1 MHAQLRYPLILLFA
15 LAQVFWPASLSAQ
28 TVPGEEEED
37 YYELPPFTVDVQREF
52 GYRATSTISA
62 SRTATAVRD
71 LPFSLQVITDE
82 LLSDLKLTDVE
93 DIVRFVP
100 ALQENRDNLGNFGKF
115 NVRGI
120 LQIYSL
126 RNGFRRYGPNDTSS
140 AAQVEVVKGPAGLLY
155 GQVFPGGV
163 VNVITKRP
171 QTFNHFEVEFRYGSY
186 GSYRVQTD
194 FGGPLNSGK
203 TLLYRIVAAH
213 EHFDSFVD
221 YNEREINV
229 IVPSLSYAPARWL
242 QFTLE
247 YEHFRRNED
256 APHAGMMA
264 LNLADLEQAIA
275 NPEDPFGMRGDF
287 ARRGE
292 PHIQSNP
299 RVTGIAPY
307 LPRSFNTNGPGT
319 FSNYETKTWTLY
331 TDVRP
336 VSWISFRSA
345 LIYYDY
351 EQSYYANFVNN
362 TYRSGLDISSRAQF
376 FESGN
381 RVFQSQNDFL
391 LDFDTGPLTH
401 RMLVGGEYYSD
412 RFSGIGARERAH
424 PNRTNYVVRLPN
436 PYDVTRE
443 WNTDFIP
450 ALNPIWDFE
459 PSPRPE
465 VLPTPTRGDDRETY
479 GYAFYI
485 TDQIVFWEERMRLL
499 GGVRYERFFT
509 DNFITGQEGD
519 EDQVTF
525 QAGGLYRI
533 NETLSF
539 FASYSESFYRNE
551 FYNQFGPP
559 GMAGKLAPPQ
569 LGDGVDFGFK
579 IEALDNRLIGNV
591 SYFDLNQTNILMMGA
606 DEANNPVQR
615 LSGKRNSKGMEMD
628 FHFSAAP
635 GWQLIFNYAYIR
647 TRDISAGQPF
657 PNVPRH
663 QGGLWTR
670 YEVLEGPLEGWV
682 FGGGALYMGSR
693 PGGNDAN
700 IATQRWE
707 FTAESYISV
716 DVFVAKQFE
725 LRNST
730 VNAQFNV
737 SNLTDAKYIRG
748 GQTLPSEPR
757 RYAASLSFKF

>member
-1 MHAQLRYPLILLFA
+1 MNKKTRYPFLLLPILVQGLFST
-15 LAQVFWPASLSAQ
+15 SLPAQ
-28 TVPGEEEED
+28 TTDED
-37 YYELPPFTVDVQREF
+37 VFELPPFMVRVDREF
-52 GYRATSTISA
+52 GYRATASVSA
-62 SRTATAVRD
+62 SRAATALRD

-82 LLSDLKLTDVE
+82 LLTDLKLTDLE

-163 VNVITKRP
+163 VNVITKKP
-171 QTFNHFEVEFRYGSY
+171 QPFHHYELQLRYGSY

-194 FGGPLNSGK
+194 FGGPLNSSK
-203 TLLYRIVAAH
+203 TLLYRVVAAH
-213 EHFDSFVD
+213 ESFDSFVQF
-221 YNEREINV
+221 NEREINT
-229 IVPSLSYAPARWL
+229 IVPSLTYAPTRWL
-242 QFTLE
+242 SFTLE
-247 YEHFRRNED
+247 YEYFRRNED
-256 APHAGMMA
+256 APHAGMIA
-264 LNLADLEQAIA
+264 LNLADLELAIA

-287 ARRGE
+287 TRRGE

-299 RVTGIAPY
+299 RVTGLAPY
-307 LPRSFNTNGPGT
+307 LPRNFNTNGPGT
-319 FSNYETKTWTLY
+319 FSNFETKTWTLY
-331 TDVRP
+331 TDVQP
-336 VSWISFRSA
+336 ASWISFRSA
-345 LIYYDY
+345 VIYYDY
-351 EQSYYANFVNN
+351 MQSYYANFANN
-362 TYRSGLDISSRAQF
+362 TLRSGLDMSARAQF

-381 RVFQSQNDFL
+381 RVFQTQNDFL

-412 RFSGIGARERAH
+412 RFSGIGARERAT
-424 PNRTNYVVRLPN
+424 PNRTNYIVRLPS
-436 PYDVTRE
+436 PYDNVTRE
-443 WNTDFIP
+443 WNTEFIP
-450 ALNPIWDFE
+450 AFNPIQDFA

-465 VLPTPTRGDDRETY
+465 HLPTPTRGDDRETY
-479 GYAFYI
+479 GYAFYL
-485 TDQIVFWEERMRLL
+485 TDQIVFWQERMRLL

-525 QAGGLYRI
+525 QVGGLFRI
-533 NETLSF
+533 NETFSLF
-539 FASYSESFYRNE
+539 TSYSESFYRNE
-551 FYNQFGPP
+551 FFNQFGPP

-569 LGDGVDFGFK
+569 LGDGIDFGVR
-579 IEALDNRLIGNV
+579 IEALNNRLTGNIA
-591 SYFDLNQTNILMMGA
+591 YFDLNQTNILMMGT

-615 LSGKRNSKGMEMD
+615 LSGARNSRGMEMD
-628 FHFSAAP
+628 FHFAVTP
-635 GWQLIFNYAYIR
+635 GWQVIFNYAYLR
-647 TRDISAGQPF
+647 TRDISAGLPF

-670 YEVLEGPLEGWV
+670 YEVLEGALEGLIV
-682 FGGGALYMGSR
+682 GGGALYMGSR
-693 PGGNDAN
+693 PGGNDSN
-700 IATQRWE
+700 ILAQRWE
-707 FTAESYISV
+707 FTAASYIHV
-716 DVFVAKQFE
+716 DAFIAKRFE
-725 LRNST
+725 RERFSFQT
-730 VNAQFNV
+730 QFNV

-757 RYAASLSFKF
+757 RYSVSLTLNF